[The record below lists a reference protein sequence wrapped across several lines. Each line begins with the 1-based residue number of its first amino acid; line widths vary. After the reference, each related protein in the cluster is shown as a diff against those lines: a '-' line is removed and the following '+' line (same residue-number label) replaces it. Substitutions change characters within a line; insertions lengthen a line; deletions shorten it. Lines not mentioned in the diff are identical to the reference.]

1 MKLLQNFSHFLL
13 EASGA
18 SQEQLKS
25 FANQGSLILTSKDL
39 GNYMELGKFKYNA
52 IFTIEQFYGDVDLL
66 LAQIIAGLV
75 RLNPDRQDQVLSDP
89 EISITPFENGSST
102 IEISIPFEE
111 PLIIIPDADG
121 PISWRGQKWTM
132 DEKDISIA
140 EKLIGLLGEAAT
152 TV

>member
-1 MKLLQNFSHFLL
+1 
-13 EASGA
+13 
-18 SQEQLKS
+18 
-25 FANQGSLILTSKDL
+25 
-39 GNYMELGKFKYNA
+39 MELGKFKYNA
-52 IFTIEQFYGDVDLL
+52 IFTIEQFNGDVDLL
-66 LAQIIAGLV
+66 LAQIIAGLA
-75 RLNPDRQDQVLSDP
+75 RLNPNRQDQVLSDP